1 MVDRFISR
9 DSSLYILLANIVP
22 SFLKREHLSC
32 LNMFLALVPI
42 LIILVIWLFVRLG
55 LPLTC
60 DGTQRDSD
68 QRTDHGVLWPG
79 HRAVGPYPSRSA
91 GPWSPRP
98 PVSLLEGER
107 YVGSISKPRKK
118 KKTIRRDIVKGRG
131 DPVSGRVR
139 FSPFVLVQEI
149 PLVGKGHKVDN

>member
-1 MVDRFISR
+1 MF
-9 DSSLYILLANIVP
+9 IVP
-22 SFLKREHLSC
+22 L
-32 LNMFLALVPI
+32 

-55 LPLTC
+55 LPLSC
-60 DGTQRDSD
+60 EPD
-68 QRTDHGVLWPG
+68 QGQG
-79 HRAVGPYPSRSA
+79 AGPSTWRRFSA
-91 GPWSPRP
+91 GRSDHSPLRRLTAGSPRP
-98 PVSLLEGER
+98 AVSLLEGER